1 MNGLARF
8 FTVLGDEA
16 RLAMLWLLFNREEIC
31 VCDFMAV
38 LEITQSKASRHLRI
52 LYSAGLVTDR
62 RDGLW
67 KYYALRPIKE
77 ASLAAQ
83 MQALRSTLAS
93 RPNAAVLLRRLAE
106 VIRKREEGQP
116 CCNR

>member
-1 MNGLARF
+1 MEDAASFFSVLA
-8 FTVLGDEA
+8 DEA

-31 VCDFMAV
+31 VCDFMEA
-38 LEITQSKASRHLRI
+38 LGITQSKASRHLRI
-52 LYSAGLVTDR
+52 LYNAGLVTDR
-62 RDGLW
+62 REGLW

-83 MQALRSTLAS
+83 MQTLRSTLAS
-93 RPNAAVLLRRLAE
+93 RTNATMLLRRLSE

-116 CCNR
+116 CCDR